1 MLFVLAPDID
11 SMKLT
16 SGSVRTDFNGRSIR
30 IFIIRVHMVIVFCLI
45 PAVFPIGLIITIR
58 IHIPGISHRME
69 SILQHTGCLFQ
80 IHIIMPLGIAGRSDL
95 LYLFIRQFLIG
106 RNRLIWTI

>member
-1 MLFVLAPDID
+1 
-11 SMKLT
+11 
-16 SGSVRTDFNGRSIR
+16 
-30 IFIIRVHMVIVFCLI
+30 
-45 PAVFPIGLIITIR
+45 
-58 IHIPGISHRME
+58 ME